1 MPLESI
7 KKSHCH
13 VFPLMQEEIKKAVQG
28 DDCHGNPE
36 IDRLR
41 TEVQDTKEIN
51 RKLRELLQVD
61 EMHTRF
67 QQLYSFICFSVMN
80 YLAAL
85 MTVLQR

>member
-1 MPLESI
+1 MPHRAL
-7 KKSHCH
+7 KSHYH
-13 VFPLMQEEIKKAVQG
+13 VSSLLQAEIKKTDQE

-41 TEVQDTKEIN
+41 KEVQDTKEIN

-67 QQLYSFICFSVMN
+67 
-80 YLAAL
+80 
-85 MTVLQR
+85 